1 MGDQSRA
8 TLRPHESSKRK
19 NDIMTTSQAKAWRR
33 DAKQHN
39 FRIALKHPDVA
50 GKTNKS
56 RQRYELQYTKYH
68 GSHYRDYLQGR
79 KVSMEYWGPYTGQH
93 DKLVLSGDPQ
103 HDVLRGFLTRWDD
116 ASDIVNV
123 TTVIGGSKDNVADD
137 EEDDKSQD
145 ANNLDDGVDMNQ
157 CNAESGS
164 KDPRHT
170 DKGNTRTAPDKDNSG
185 SSTGTETD
193 LSLIHI

>member
-1 MGDQSRA
+1 M
-8 TLRPHESSKRK
+8 PE
-19 NDIMTTSQAKAWRR
+19 
-33 DAKQHN
+33 
-39 FRIALKHPDVA
+39 
-50 GKTNKS
+50 
-56 RQRYELQYTKYH
+56 
-68 GSHYRDYLQGR
+68 
-79 KVSMEYWGPYTGQH
+79 EYWGPYTGQH
-93 DKLVLSGDPQ
+93 DKIVLSGDPQ
-103 HDVLRGFLTRWDD
+103 HDVRRRFLTRCDD
-116 ASDIVNV
+116 ASDIANV

-193 LSLIHI
+193 KGNGGSSTGTATERNFGDGGSHGQDRGYNHVKLYRMR